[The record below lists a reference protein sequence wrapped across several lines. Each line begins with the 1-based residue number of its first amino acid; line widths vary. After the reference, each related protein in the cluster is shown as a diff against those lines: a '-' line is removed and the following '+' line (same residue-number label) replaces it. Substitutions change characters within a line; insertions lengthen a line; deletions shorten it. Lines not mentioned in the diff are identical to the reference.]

1 MAKILVVDDETN
13 ILELIKFNLEKDGH
27 QVLTSTSGEE
37 GLRLVRSE
45 LPDLVILDV
54 MLPEPDGLEICKR
67 LRHDPATA
75 LVPILMVSARGETLD
90 RVVGLEMG
98 ADDYIAKPF
107 SPRELVARVK
117 ATLRRA
123 KHDQPALSSGQK
135 LRCGPIELDT
145 EKFQVAV
152 AGQLVNFTPKEFK
165 LLKILMSHPG
175 KVFTREQLLDRVW
188 GFDFNVDT
196 RTVDVHIRYVR
207 QKIEPNPANPVYIR
221 TIRGIGYKFSAD
233 NDNTE

>member
-1 MAKILVVDDETN
+1 MAKIVVVDDETN
-13 ILELIKFNLEKDGH
+13 ILELIRFNLEKDGH
-27 QVLTSTSGEE
+27 QVLTSTGGEE
-37 GLRLVRSE
+37 GLHLIRSE

-54 MLPEPDGLEICKR
+54 MLPEPDGLEICRR

-107 SPRELVARVK
+107 SPRELMARVK
-117 ATLRRA
+117 AALRRA
-123 KHDQPALSSGQK
+123 KQNQQTSSAGRE
-135 LRCGPIELDT
+135 LRCGPIMLDT
-145 EKFQVAV
+145 EKFQVVV
-152 AGQLVNFTPKEFK
+152 AGQPVSFTPKEFK

-207 QKIEPNPANPVYIR
+207 QKIEPNPANPIYIK
-221 TIRGIGYKFSAD
+221 TVRGIGYKFSG
-233 NDNTE
+233 DNTE